1 MKLWK
6 PGLVAAALAAG
17 SMAMAV
23 PAEAH
28 GRRGDDTA
36 LAIGA
41 GVLGLAVGAAI
52 ASNNNSDVYVRYN
65 SRPRYYGG
73 YYPAYP
79 VYRPYPVYRAY
90 PAYPAWRGYDPRYEQ
105 WRRWREHERWED
117 HERWEHRGGW
127 RGW

>member
-28 GRRGDDTA
+28 GRRGNDA
-36 LAIGA
+36 AIAIGA

-52 ASNNNSDVYVRYN
+52 ASDRNSDVYVRYDN
-65 SRPRYYGG
+65 RPRYYGG
-73 YYPAYP
+73 YYYPA
-79 VYRPYPVYRAY
+79 YPVYRAY
-90 PAYPAWRGYDPRYEQ
+90 PGWSGYDPRYEE
-105 WRRWREHERWED
+105 WRRWREHERWE

>member
-36 LAIGA
+36 VASGA

-52 ASNNNSDVYVRYN
+52 ASDRNSDVYVRYDN
-65 SRPRYYGG
+65 RPRYYGG
-73 YYPAYP
+73 GYY
-79 VYRPYPVYRAY
+79 YRS
-90 PAYPAWRGYDPRYEQ
+90 YPAWRGYDPRYEE

-117 HERWEHRGGW
+117 HERREDHERWEHRGWGYRGGW

>member
-28 GRRGDDTA
+28 GRRGDDA
-36 LAIGA
+36 AVAIGA

-52 ASNNNSDVYVRYN
+52 ASDRNSDVYVRYDN
-65 SRPRYYGG
+65 RPRYYGG
-73 YYPAYP
+73 YYGGYYAPAYP
-79 VYRPYPVYRAY
+79 VYR
-90 PAYPAWRGYDPRYEQ
+90 AYPAWRGYDPRYEQ
-105 WRRWREHERWED
+105 WRRWREHERWE

>member
-17 SMAMAV
+17 SMVMAV

-36 LAIGA
+36 VAIGA

-52 ASNNNSDVYVRYN
+52 ASNNNSDVYVRYDN
-65 SRPRYYGG
+65 RPRYYGG

-79 VYRPYPVYRAY
+79 VYRAYPAYRAY
-90 PAYPAWRGYDPRYEQ
+90 PGWRGYDPRYEQ
-105 WRRWREHERWED
+105 WRRWREHERWE
-117 HERWEHRGGW
+117 HRGGW

>member
-52 ASNNNSDVYVRYN
+52 ASNNNSDVYVRYD

-73 YYPAYP
+73 YYPA
-79 VYRPYPVYRAY
+79 YPVYRAY

>member
-17 SMAMAV
+17 SMVMAV

-28 GRRGDDTA
+28 GRRGDDAA

-52 ASNNNSDVYVRYN
+52 ASDRNSDVYVRYDN
-65 SRPRYYGG
+65 GPRYYGG
-73 YYPAYP
+73 YYP
-79 VYRPYPVYRAY
+79 PYPVYRAY
-90 PAYPAWRGYDPRYEQ
+90 PAYPVYRGYPAWRGYDPRYEQ
-105 WRRWREHERWED
+105 WRRWRQHER
-117 HERWEHRGGW
+117 REHRRGW

>member
-28 GRRGDDTA
+28 GRRGDDAA

-52 ASNNNSDVYVRYN
+52 ASNNNSDVYVRYDN
-65 SRPRYYGG
+65 RPRYYGG
-73 YYPAYP
+73 YYAPA
-79 VYRPYPVYRAY
+79 YPVYRAY
-90 PAYPAWRGYDPRYEQ
+90 PAYPAYRGYDGWRGYDPRYEQ
-105 WRRWREHERWED
+105 WRRWREHERWE
-117 HERWEHRGGW
+117 HRGGW